1 MKCHRIVALLAL
13 FCLMVSPSWGQ
24 TRSEEVQRL
33 REQMESLQ
41 EKLRAL
47 ESGTTSSAT
56 RERTTQ
62 LGRSRIR
69 EEEPE
74 LIVRIYDLSDLLA
87 LVNPY
92 PAMVASDLDSTASP
106 IFPGSTEAMSGLS
119 GMGGM
124 GMGGAMNV
132 PSRTPR
138 STGDV
143 SRSKPS
149 ARIRNDILFQ
159 RAASGAAA
167 RANRA
172 KSTPSSMD
180 SARIDLD
187 TLVDA
192 ITSTIEPTTWDGVGG
207 PGSIAP
213 LGNSL
218 IISAA
223 PRTQAQITALLDSFR
238 KRWGTL
244 RTVSVQ
250 ANWLWLTDV
259 QLAGLL
265 SADGQAKANE
275 PRAFGVVDDVAW
287 QIHISALSAAKNDL
301 PAGYQAIVTCYN
313 GQTVH
318 TVSGEQRRFI
328 VGMTPVVGGGAADS
342 SNGGVG
348 YEPEVATLQEGAALQ
363 VTPMTTTGG
372 KIVVLDI
379 HSRVVRLCNKGEVS
393 NSERSGP
400 GGGDPSVAG
409 VVDRPVIANDHLE
422 TTLRVPVDRR
432 VLVGGMTS
440 QAQSKNGKPGL
451 YLFVKL
457 GVQELRDDLPDA
469 KPAGPSK
476 KEPSSTRAKP

>member
-47 ESGTTSSAT
+47 ESGATSSAT

-124 GMGGAMNV
+124 GGMGMGGAMNV

-167 RANRA
+167 RLLSR
-172 KSTPSSMD
+172 
-180 SARIDLD
+180 DLD
-187 TLVDA
+187 
-192 ITSTIEPTTWDGVGG
+192 
-207 PGSIAP
+207 
-213 LGNSL
+213 
-218 IISAA
+218 
-223 PRTQAQITALLDSFR
+223 RT
-238 KRWGTL
+238 
-244 RTVSVQ
+244 
-250 ANWLWLTDV
+250 
-259 QLAGLL
+259 
-265 SADGQAKANE
+265 
-275 PRAFGVVDDVAW
+275 
-287 QIHISALSAAKNDL
+287 H
-301 PAGYQAIVTCYN
+301 
-313 GQTVH
+313 
-318 TVSGEQRRFI
+318 
-328 VGMTPVVGGGAADS
+328 GGA
-342 SNGGVG
+342 N
-348 YEPEVATLQEGAALQ
+348 
-363 VTPMTTTGG
+363 
-372 KIVVLDI
+372 
-379 HSRVVRLCNKGEVS
+379 
-393 NSERSGP
+393 
-400 GGGDPSVAG
+400 
-409 VVDRPVIANDHLE
+409 
-422 TTLRVPVDRR
+422 
-432 VLVGGMTS
+432 
-440 QAQSKNGKPGL
+440 
-451 YLFVKL
+451 
-457 GVQELRDDLPDA
+457 
-469 KPAGPSK
+469 
-476 KEPSSTRAKP
+476 TRAAE